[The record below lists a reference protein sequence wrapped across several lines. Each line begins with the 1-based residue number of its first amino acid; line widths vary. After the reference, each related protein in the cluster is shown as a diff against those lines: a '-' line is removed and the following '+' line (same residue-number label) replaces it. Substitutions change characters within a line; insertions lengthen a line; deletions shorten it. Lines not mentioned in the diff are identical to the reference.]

1 MAEYTTDRLRTV
13 ALVGHGAAGKTT
25 LVEQLLTK
33 SKMIGAAGAVEKGT
47 TVSDFDPLEKTT
59 QHSLRS
65 AIVHLDWRDARI
77 HLIDT
82 PGYPDFVGQAIGALD
97 AVETVAV
104 VINASAGDGTGGRGR
119 RGGDDALPGAGQRGS
134 GHAARAAGE
143 GAARGP
149 SGAGVLYLGAQRGRG
164 ARPAGGVGAPPAASG
179 RGQPAAVFRR
189 SR

>member
-33 SKMIGAAGAVEKGT
+33 SKMIGAAGAGEKGT

-77 HLIDT
+77 HLIHT
-82 PGYPDFVGQAIGALD
+82 PGYPDFFRQAI
-97 AVETVAV
+97 
-104 VINASAGDGTGGRGR
+104 
-119 RGGDDALPGAGQRGS
+119 
-134 GHAARAAGE
+134 
-143 GAARGP
+143 
-149 SGAGVLYLGAQRGRG
+149 
-164 ARPAGGVGAPPAASG
+164 APPH
-179 RGQPAAVFRR
+179 PAVTVPPLIN
-189 SR
+189 